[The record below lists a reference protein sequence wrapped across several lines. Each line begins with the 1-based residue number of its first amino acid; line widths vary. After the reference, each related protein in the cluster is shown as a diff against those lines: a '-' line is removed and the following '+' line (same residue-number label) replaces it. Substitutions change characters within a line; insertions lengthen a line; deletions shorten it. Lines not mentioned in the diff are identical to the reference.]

1 MSMSV
6 TELAELPTAPTLSR
20 ALREA
25 ARYAEQGPHQA
36 LRRALFG
43 TTTFEDFVAVITPEH
58 AIAEGVALILVGGMV
73 DPQVTDQG
81 WPDSTWSAGYFSQ
94 RVRHAHEALT
104 GWAASH
110 TTEQLAHLFEAAAD
124 RVQTMEAAA

>member
-6 TELAELPTAPTLSR
+6 TELAELPTAPTVSR

-25 ARYAEQGPHQA
+25 ARYADQGLHQA

-43 TTTFEDFVAVITPEH
+43 TNTFEDFVAVITPEH

-73 DPQVTDQG
+73 DPQVTDHG
-81 WPDSTWSAGYFSQ
+81 WPDATWTASHFSQ
-94 RVRHAHEALT
+94 RVRRAHQTLT
-104 GWAASH
+104 GWAADH
-110 TTEQLAHLFEAAAD
+110 TTEQLAHLLEAAAD
-124 RVQTMEAAA
+124 RVQTMEEAA